1 MKMTGKAGE
10 QQMTEKNKLY
20 DRDIREPLFEF
31 LEDRFGKVR
40 ILEEKRAGRAVAD
53 VIMITPT
60 AIYGIEIKSD
70 ADTYTRLEKQVSYY
84 NLYFDR
90 NIVVVGTSHAAHIA
104 EHVPDFWGIITVEV
118 DQEGKTDF
126 YVLRE
131 PSTNPEVSDKHK
143 ISLLWRPELANIQA
157 KNDLPR
163 YPRKSK
169 SFVQDVLLERVSPDI
184 LWPQMYVE
192 LFERDYTTIAQRI
205 NDYRQATGQHKRKR
219 RKYKRLKKSV
229 K

>member
-1 MKMTGKAGE
+1 
-10 QQMTEKNKLY
+10 MTEKSKLY

-104 EHVPDFWGIITVEV
+104 EHVPDF
-118 DQEGKTDF
+118 
-126 YVLRE
+126 
-131 PSTNPEVSDKHK
+131 
-143 ISLLWRPELANIQA
+143 
-157 KNDLPR
+157 
-163 YPRKSK
+163 
-169 SFVQDVLLERVSPDI
+169 SF
-184 LWPQMYVE
+184 
-192 LFERDYTTIAQRI
+192 
-205 NDYRQATGQHKRKR
+205 
-219 RKYKRLKKSV
+219 
-229 K
+229 

>member
-1 MKMTGKAGE
+1 MAD
-10 QQMTEKNKLY
+10 KNKLY

-118 DQEGKTDF
+118 DEEGKTDF

-205 NDYRQATGQHKRKR
+205 NEYRQNTGQKKRKR
-219 RKYKRLKKSV
+219 RRFKRLKKSV

>member
-1 MKMTGKAGE
+1 
-10 QQMTEKNKLY
+10 MTEKNKLY

-90 NIVVVGTSHAAHIA
+90 NIVVVGTSHAAHID

-205 NDYRQATGQHKRKR
+205 NEYRQATGQHKRKR
-219 RKYKRLKKSV
+219 KKYKRLK
-229 K
+229 

>member
-1 MKMTGKAGE
+1 
-10 QQMTEKNKLY
+10 MTEKSKLY

-118 DQEGKTDF
+118 DEEGKADF

-169 SFVQDVLLERVSPDI
+169 SYVQDVLLERVSPDI

-219 RKYKRLKKSV
+219 KKYKRLKKSV

>member
-205 NDYRQATGQHKRKR
+205 NEYRQNTGQKKRKR
-219 RKYKRLKKSV
+219 RRFKR
-229 K
+229 

>member
-163 YPRKSK
+163 YPGKSK
-169 SFVQDVLLERVSPDI
+169 SYVQDVLLERVSPDI

-205 NDYRQATGQHKRKR
+205 NEYRQATGQHKRKR